1 MASAL
6 LASKLVECLGG
17 EPCILL
23 PEGLSHQS
31 KKLLEGLNLEL
42 GECKGDP
49 ELVVVVD
56 TANPAQLG
64 GLQDLLE
71 KPLIL
76 IDHHAPGILAEK
88 ALYSIVEP
96 AASATELTANLLEE
110 AGCRLGA
117 SEATLGLAG
126 IIYDTKRFLLATPKT
141 FRAAYWLASQ
151 GGDYTRALSLLSSQ
165 GPAPM
170 PERMAR
176 LKAVSRLRLGRACKD
191 ILVAVTHIGSYES
204 SVARSLVELGAD
216 VAVVLT
222 ERRDGYRASV
232 RTSKLA
238 EEHGIRADAVARYLA
253 EKYGGQGGGHPGAA
267 MAQLPFIA
275 PSVEEATDLV
285 AKSLPG
291 KVARMC
297 TGGRGR

>member
-1 MASAL
+1 M
-6 LASKLVECLGG
+6 
-17 EPCILL
+17 

-31 KKLLEGLNLEL
+31 KRLVEGLGLKLPGCTEH
-42 GECKGDP
+42 P
-49 ELVVVVD
+49 ELVLVVD

-64 GLQDLLE
+64 SLQDMLSNQ
-71 KPLIL
+71 LIL
-76 IDHHAPGILAEK
+76 IDHHTPGLLAEK
-88 ALYSIVEP
+88 ATCRIVEP
-96 AASATELTANLLEE
+96 AASTTEIVASLLEE
-110 AGCRLGA
+110 AGCSLDCGQ
-117 SEATLGLAG
+117 ATLGLAG
-126 IIYDTKRFLLATPKT
+126 IIYDTKRFLLATPRT
-141 FRAAYWLASQ
+141 FRATYWLASQ
-151 GGDYTRALSLLSSQ
+151 GGNYHRALSLLSNQ

-222 ERRDGYRASV
+222 ERRDGYRASI
-232 RTSKLA
+232 RTSRLA
-238 EEHGIRADAVARYLA
+238 EEHGVRADAVARYMA

-275 PSVEEATDLV
+275 PSVEEATDMV
-285 AKSLPG
+285 ARSLPG

-297 TGGRGR
+297 TRGAEGVD